1 MERNIYTI
9 YGDDACGMTM
19 ALMERADIASRIPG
33 PDAHICMKPNLVV
46 AKKPESGATTH
57 TGILEGV
64 IRYLQGHGFM
74 NIDII
79 EGSWVG
85 DSTKR
90 AFSVTGYDKLAEKYG
105 VGLHDLKGDA
115 TRPVKTPAGE
125 IEVCCRALDA
135 DYLINLP
142 VLKGH
147 CQTVMTCAL
156 KNAKGCLPDREKR
169 HFHSMGL
176 IKPIAALSTALR
188 PDLIIVDSICGD
200 LSFEEGGT
208 PIQTNRMMLGF
219 DPVQMDAYGCSLMGI
234 DPNDVGYIPLAE
246 QYGGGS
252 MEFSPA
258 DIIALNTPQEASA
271 YPARSRIV
279 EKLTGKVTQ
288 KDACSACFG
297 TLVHALYRLDED
309 GRPYRGNISIGQ
321 GFRGKTISGVG
332 IGRCCAGAEK
342 CAMGCPPSAEAIMEV
357 LREAD

>member
-1 MERNIYTI
+1 MDRHIYTI
-9 YGDDACGMTM
+9 YGSDACHMTM
-19 ALMERADIASRIPG
+19 ALMERADIASHIPSK
-33 PDAHICMKPNLVV
+33 DARICMKPNLVV
-46 AKKPESGATTH
+46 AKPPESGATTH

-64 IRYLQGHGFM
+64 ILYLQEHGFR

-90 AFSVTGYDKLAEKYG
+90 AFSVTGYDKLAAKYG
-105 VGLHDLKGDA
+105 VGLYDLKGDD
-115 TRPVKTPAGE
+115 TRPVKTPVGSLDICA
-125 IEVCCRALDA
+125 RALDT

-176 IKPIAALSTALR
+176 IKPIAALSTALK

-200 LSFEEGGT
+200 LNFEEGGT
-208 PIQTNRMMLGF
+208 PVQTNRMMLGF
-219 DPVQMDAYGCSLMGI
+219 DPVQMDAYGCALMGI
-234 DPNDVGYIPLAE
+234 DPQEVGYIPLAE

-252 MEFSPA
+252 MKYSDEDLVF
-258 DIIALNTPQEASA
+258 LNEPGGEK
-271 YPARSRIV
+271 YPMRSRIV
-279 EKLTGKVTQ
+279 DRLAKNVRQ

-297 TLVHALYRLDED
+297 TLIHALYRMDEE
-309 GRPYRGNISIGQ
+309 GRPYRGHISIGQ
-321 GFRGKTISGVG
+321 GFRNTQISGVG
-332 IGRCCAGAEK
+332 IGRCCAGADK
-342 CAMGCPPSAEAIMEV
+342 CVMGCPPSAEAIMKALGEN
-357 LREAD
+357 R

>member
-1 MERNIYTI
+1 MYRSIYTI
-9 YGDDACGMTM
+9 YGSDACDMTM
-19 ALMERADIASRIPG
+19 ALMERADVASRIPG
-33 PDAHICMKPNLVV
+33 LDAHICMKPNLVV

-64 IRYLQGHGFM
+64 IRYLQGHGFK

-90 AFSVTGYDKLAEKYG
+90 AFSVTGYDRLAEKYG
-105 VGLHDLKGDA
+105 VGLYDLKGDA
-115 TRPVKTPAGE
+115 TCPVKTPIGE
-125 IEVCCRALDA
+125 IDVCCRALDA

-169 HFHSMGL
+169 HFHSLGL
-176 IKPIAALSTALR
+176 MKPIAALSTALR

-200 LSFEEGGT
+200 LNFEEGGT
-208 PIQTNRMMLGF
+208 PVQTNRMMLGF
-219 DPVQMDAYGCSLMGI
+219 DPVQMDAYGCSLMGV

-246 QYGGGS
+246 QYGGGR
-252 MEFSPA
+252 MDFSPE
-258 DIIALNTPQEASA
+258 DIIALNSPQGGSG
-271 YPARSRIV
+271 YPVRSRIV
-279 EKLTGKVTQ
+279 ERLTKNVTQ

-297 TLVHALYRLDED
+297 TLVHALYRMDED
-309 GRPYRGNISIGQ
+309 GRPYRGKISIGQ
-321 GFRGKTISGVG
+321 GFQGQKLSGVG

-342 CAMGCPPSAEAIMEV
+342 CAMGCPPSAETIMRALE
-357 LREAD
+357 D